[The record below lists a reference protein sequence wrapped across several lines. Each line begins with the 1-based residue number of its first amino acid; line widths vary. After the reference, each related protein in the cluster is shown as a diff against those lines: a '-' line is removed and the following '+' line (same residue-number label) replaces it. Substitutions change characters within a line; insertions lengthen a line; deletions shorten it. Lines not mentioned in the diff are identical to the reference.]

1 MVHLGSVILC
11 PVKLRRL
18 AFSERESTSRIVQW
32 LSNQAAAA
40 GFRSQPHGFWLW
52 LLGYSL
58 TFLGLD
64 FLLLDQLHV
73 KPCRSVLKSL
83 LVLHFSTFPGVSCR
97 RTRWISSSTGFTP
110 KLSGRGR
117 RCLGETWFQ
126 GSLGSLI
133 SYFAFIKH
141 DFANCARDGCLP
153 AFLRLL
159 TTGRQRT

>member
-1 MVHLGSVILC
+1 MVHVGSVILY
-11 PVKLRRL
+11 PVQLRRL
-18 AFSERESTSRIVQW
+18 TFSVRESTRQNSAVA
-32 LSNQAAAA
+32 LNQAATA
-40 GFRSQPHGFWLW
+40 GFRSQPHSFWLW

-73 KPCRSVLKSL
+73 KPCRSVLESF
-83 LVLHFSTFPGVSCR
+83 LVLHLSTFPGVSCR
-97 RTRWISSSTGFTP
+97 RTRWISSSAGFTP

-126 GSLGSLI
+126 DSLVSLI

-141 DFANCARDGCLP
+141 DFANCARDDCLP
-153 AFLRLL
+153 AFLRVL